1 MSDEPLPPPPGV
13 EQLLELDADAWAWLL
28 APVRGVLDELAESD
42 ARADLAHL
50 REAAT
55 SRLAGGPLRRELCE
69 LISRDGPVWHRLVV
83 RVRGREDRP
92 DAVGALLEAVPVAGR
107 TLTGRD
113 DARPSSTPP
122 QRAVRDRERT
132 QRLRDER
139 DALRRR
145 LDAAT
150 NQVGRLEQRV
160 AQLEQLLGEHTVE
173 RDRLLTAQARAE
185 QEREAAVQRERR
197 RRNAEV
203 EGLEHQLGEL
213 RRTLDEE
220 RRQRRRE
227 EERAARMP
235 PRDAVADVRPPAAA
249 PHRPRVVPGRP
260 SRLPDGVHPDTREAA
275 ELLLA
280 PGRRLLV
287 DGYNVTKSLHPELD
301 LEGQRRWLVALLG
314 NLAAA
319 RQVRPLV
326 LFDGDRPVR
335 GGRRL
340 HASGVEV
347 RFTSAG
353 ITADD
358 ELVFEVEATDEP
370 VVVVTDDAELRARVA
385 ASGGDLLRTAPLRW
399 IAP

>member
-1 MSDEPLPPPPGV
+1 MSDEFLPPSPGV
-13 EQLLELDADAWAWLL
+13 DRLLELDPDAWAWLL
-28 APVRGVLDELAESD
+28 AAARVVLDELAKTD
-42 ARADLAHL
+42 GDADLDHL

-69 LISRDGPVWHRLVV
+69 LLGRDGPAWRSLAV

-92 DAVGALLEAVPVAGR
+92 EAVGALLQAVSAS
-107 TLTGRD
+107 GRD
-113 DARPSSTPP
+113 DAQPSSQPP
-122 QRAVRDRERT
+122 PRAVRDRART

-139 DALRRR
+139 DGMRRR

-150 NQVGRLEQRV
+150 GQVRRLEQRV
-160 AQLEQLLGEHTVE
+160 AELEQQLAESDAQRQRLLSAQDRAQKE
-173 RDRLLTAQARAE
+173 RDV
-185 QEREAAVQRERR
+185 AVQRERR

-203 EGLEHQLGEL
+203 EGLEKQLAEL
-213 RRTLDEE
+213 RRSLHEE
-220 RRQRRRE
+220 RHQRRRE
-227 EERAARMP
+227 DERTARTPSRDAAVTSR
-235 PRDAVADVRPPAAA
+235 PRDTDPY
-249 PHRPRVVPGRP
+249 RPRFTPGRP

-275 ELLLA
+275 ELLLG
-280 PGRRLLV
+280 PGRRVLV
-287 DGYNVTKSLHPELD
+287 DGYNVTKSHRPELD
-301 LEGQRRWLVALLG
+301 LDGQRRWLVALLG

-319 RQVRPLV
+319 RRVRPMV
-326 LFDGDRPVR
+326 VFDGDRPEG

-340 HASGVEV
+340 SAIGVEV
-347 RFTSAG
+347 RFSPSG

-399 IAP
+399 VAP